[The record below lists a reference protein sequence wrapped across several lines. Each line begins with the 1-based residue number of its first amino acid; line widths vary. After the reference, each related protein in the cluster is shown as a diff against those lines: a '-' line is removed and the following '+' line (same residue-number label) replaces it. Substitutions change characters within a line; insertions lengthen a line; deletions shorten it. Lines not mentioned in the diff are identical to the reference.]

1 MAGDPFLSPSSSLA
15 PTKNL
20 LLFKPSKIENQRLV
34 KVQVSNMP
42 ALKCGG
48 ILGISASGTAP
59 SKLAAI
65 RWSYGSRPAWCSR
78 GSQTPGTRQPAGLQ
92 AARPFC
98 SRSDLEERGA
108 CGPPRPDP
116 QTRPSS
122 NFRPWPAQ
130 TPDPDPNRIPDSDP
144 GLDPGPRPQTLAPPT
159 LV

>member
-1 MAGDPFLSPSSSLA
+1 
-15 PTKNL
+15 
-20 LLFKPSKIENQRLV
+20 
-34 KVQVSNMP
+34 MP
-42 ALKCGG
+42 ASKCGG

-130 TPDPDPNRIPDSDP
+130 SPDPNRIPDSDP
-144 GLDPGPRPQTLAPPT
+144 GLDPGPRPQTRTQAQTPGPSLVPQT

>member
-1 MAGDPFLSPSSSLA
+1 
-15 PTKNL
+15 
-20 LLFKPSKIENQRLV
+20 
-34 KVQVSNMP
+34 MP
-42 ALKCGG
+42 ASKCGG

-116 QTRPSS
+116 QPSGTVLDSQGPGARPRTDPEL
-122 NFRPWPAQ
+122 RPRGGRWGSGGVDGGRGRGRKDNGDLGASPEA
-130 TPDPDPNRIPDSDP
+130 
-144 GLDPGPRPQTLAPPT
+144 
-159 LV
+159 